1 MKSVAVSG
9 LRVSSNI
16 AGDKE
21 IWLNLPPVYT
31 REDIPLDIEEVASRE
46 NIKSCDHFKVIAEKL
61 PYAVDIKIGLLIGV
75 DCAKSL
81 KPLEVIPSKN
91 VGPFA
96 FRTIG

>member
-1 MKSVAVSG
+1 M
-9 LRVSSNI
+9 NQ
-16 AGDKE
+16 
-21 IWLNLPPVYT
+21 PPVYT

-46 NIKSCDHFKVIAEKL
+46 NIKSCDHFKVI
-61 PYAVDIKIGLLIGV
+61 GV
-75 DCAKSL
+75 DCAKPL